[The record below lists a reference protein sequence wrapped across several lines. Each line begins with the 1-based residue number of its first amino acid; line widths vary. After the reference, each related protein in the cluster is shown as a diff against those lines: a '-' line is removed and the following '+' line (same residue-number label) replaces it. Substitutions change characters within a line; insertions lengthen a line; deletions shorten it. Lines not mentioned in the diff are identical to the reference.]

1 MADPIDIVLIRHG
14 ESESNVSG
22 RWQGQGDSPL
32 SPRGREQAEAL
43 AARLAGESA
52 DVLLASD
59 LQRARDTGAAVAA
72 RLGATLTTAKE
83 WREIDVGRWEG
94 LTRDEVAERFPEEIA
109 RLGRGEMVPIGGG
122 ESWAD
127 LAVRAEK
134 ALQALRRD
142 LAPGQRAFVF
152 CHGGV
157 IAALLT
163 RLFALPLRR
172 PRRLG
177 NVTNTGVTTLR
188 FEGETPRL
196 LQYNDTLHLG
206 PVGKWGEE
214 RRQAGAAVLAL
225 MADEQAPAGYTP
237 TEQAYTLGR
246 DEGAHHDDP
255 LEAIGELARR
265 HGGER
270 VTLRGEGDALR
281 ELVHRILARPVTV
294 GPAGVTHVVASERGH
309 ALADFNCADLPP
321 RG

>member
-1 MADPIDIVLIRHG
+1 MLEKINSILAQILFVQVQRQVKIYVELARSA
-14 ESESNVSG
+14 ES
-22 RWQGQGDSPL
+22 
-32 SPRGREQAEAL
+32 
-43 AARLAGESA
+43 
-52 DVLLASD
+52 
-59 LQRARDTGAAVAA
+59 T
-72 RLGATLTTAKE
+72 
-83 WREIDVGRWEG
+83 
-94 LTRDEVAERFPEEIA
+94 AERRKVHEP
-109 RLGRGEMVPIGGG
+109 
-122 ESWAD
+122 
-127 LAVRAEK
+127 
-134 ALQALRRD
+134 
-142 LAPGQRAFVF
+142 
-152 CHGGV
+152 
-157 IAALLT
+157 
-163 RLFALPLRR
+163 
-172 PRRLG
+172 
-177 NVTNTGVTTLR
+177 
-188 FEGETPRL
+188 ETPRL

-309 ALADFNCADLPP
+309 TLADFNCADLPP